1 MLNAETRVPKSKEE
15 VARELVGLALRNWFV
30 PPSRQAEAWQEA
42 FDYIGFDATIRSG
55 MHEDRYVFMV
65 EGNESQDARAFLI
78 RLRSAVSHLLSEAE
92 IIELVE
98 TSLEECKQN

>member
-1 MLNAETRVPKSKEE
+1 
-15 VARELVGLALRNWFV
+15 
-30 PPSRQAEAWQEA
+30 
-42 FDYIGFDATIRSG
+42 